1 MLHLIGGLCVIT
13 GSAVVGLQ
21 MVAQRRKRLEEW
33 KQMLAACR
41 LMERELNC
49 REPDLAELL
58 EELTQQSS
66 GVIRSF
72 FAGCRRAMGELGSRS
87 FASIWRENLS
97 QADLCLRR
105 REQELLAG
113 LWTVLGRYDREVQC
127 AVLGRVAAELEAQL
141 REERSEVQKRNKLY
155 MTLSIAGGMLLV
167 VLAC

>member
-87 FASIWRENLS
+87 FASISVSYTHLGFDP
-97 QADLCLRR
+97 ALLR
-105 REQELLAG
+105 
-113 LWTVLGRYDREVQC
+113 
-127 AVLGRVAAELEAQL
+127 
-141 REERSEVQKRNKLY
+141 
-155 MTLSIAGGMLLV
+155 
-167 VLAC
+167 

>member
-72 FAGCRRAMGELGSRS
+72 FAGAAGQWVNWEAAPLP
-87 FASIWRENLS
+87 LS
-97 QADLCLRR
+97 
-105 REQELLAG
+105 
-113 LWTVLGRYDREVQC
+113 
-127 AVLGRVAAELEAQL
+127 
-141 REERSEVQKRNKLY
+141 
-155 MTLSIAGGMLLV
+155 GGKT
-167 VLAC
+167 